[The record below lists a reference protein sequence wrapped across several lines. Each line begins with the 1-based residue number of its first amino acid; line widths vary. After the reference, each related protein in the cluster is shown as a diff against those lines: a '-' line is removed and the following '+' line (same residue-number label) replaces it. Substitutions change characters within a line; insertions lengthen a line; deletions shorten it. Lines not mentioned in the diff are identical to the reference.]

1 MGALEMAP
9 SFSLFNQ
16 SFDSLGDTAQYL
28 NVSGPLEGAF
38 NSTSFGAGPTSSRD
52 INDASQLLPNPLGVG
67 SFAAGDRFLGSS
79 SGGNFTF
86 GMSPV
91 NSFGNG
97 PSNSSARRTGSGNM
111 MVLGGPD
118 QQPTSPTQMLSMYP
132 SYSGGYGSQGSGQQ
146 GPFRTRSGQMTDQN
160 AMRTMSSGSFG
171 GSNVYSRSYEASP
184 QSSYPAQSHDGPRG
198 VQDGPPGFYAFLG
211 RNKSAFNKCSFLL
224 PGLKAALLESPIS
237 DSKKPGEADKSGRK
251 ASLGGRR
258 GRFADPSPQDTD
270 IAMRRIASA
279 ICAFGGTITGDR
291 GSSKHGKN
299 KEPKQSIFREKDDGI
314 KAEVATVTPSSSAGT
329 PPGSRGQ
336 QSRASHKYDELLA
349 SRYYENEN
357 RLSWEFEETPPVGA
371 EEDDTNGNEDTT
383 KTRQENSY
391 DPARVGSSP
400 TQSDEDNGQKPSSSP
415 TNEDGT
421 KAEGDQPKMRYR
433 CKLCGL
439 PKQNHTC
446 AYQQSLQ
453 RSIGIMVYPAVNAFT
468 SGEPGL
474 LAPTLTDMNNFVS
487 HPGGDS
493 SESTEESPSL
503 PTPDRSR
510 RNGQT
515 GSTPGL
521 AAPNVTPE
529 TMRSCNSSS
538 SSGNSGGQ
546 RTPLR
551 SAGSKTRK
559 PRGSNL
565 SGGAAM
571 GQRVGTGSPPGSQ
584 SRKRSHAQLS
594 SGGDEDLLFVE
605 VVDLKPE
612 QFRIVTPSKKPARP
626 EAYTYPSLPLPYAQR
641 KRLSD
646 NLFALSKEVPQLT
659 DECAVVL
666 REARERDMWDLAVAE
681 LMTQVVVV
689 IHCRGNDCR
698 LEGLRH
704 YLLTLG
710 IAC

>member
-1 MGALEMAP
+1 MAP
-9 SFSLFNQ
+9 SFTLFNQ
-16 SFDSLGDTAQYL
+16 SFDDSLGDTAHYL
-28 NVSGPLEGAF
+28 NVSGPLEGTF
-38 NSTSFGAGPTSSRD
+38 NSASFGAGPSGSRD
-52 INDASQLLPNPLGVG
+52 TTDVSHLLPNTSQVG

-79 SGGNFTF
+79 SGGNYTF

-97 PSNSSARRTGSGNM
+97 PQTSSSRRSGNM

-118 QQPTSPTQMLSMYP
+118 QQSTSPTQMLSMYP
-132 SYSGGYGSQGSGQQ
+132 SYSGGYGSQGSGQHA
-146 GPFRTRSGQMTDQN
+146 PFRTRSGLMPDQPP
-160 AMRTMSSGSFG
+160 MRSLDSESFG
-171 GSNVYSRSYEASP
+171 VGSGMYTRSYDASP
-184 QSSYPAQSHDGPRG
+184 HASYNDPHSQDGPRT
-198 VQDGPPGFYAFLG
+198 QDGSPSFYAFLG
-211 RNKSAFNKCSFLL
+211 RNKSAFIKCSFLL
-224 PGLKAALLESPIS
+224 PGLKASMLESPIT
-237 DSKKPGEADKSGRK
+237 DAKKPGEASSSNRK
-251 ASLGGRR
+251 LSLGGRR
-258 GRFADPSPQDTD
+258 GRYAEPSPQDTA
-270 IAMRRIASA
+270 IAMRRISSA

-291 GSSKHGKN
+291 GHSAEGKD
-299 KEPKQSIFREKDDGI
+299 KENKQSIFREKDEGV
-314 KAEVATVTPSSSAGT
+314 KAESVAVTPSSSAGT
-329 PPGSRGQ
+329 PPGSRGHHN
-336 QSRASHKYDELLA
+336 RPNDKYDELLP

-357 RLSWEFEETPPVGA
+357 RLSWEFEETPPVDSDGDSDGPV
-371 EEDDTNGNEDTT
+371 ESGNEGNTETT
-383 KTRQENSY
+383 AEGLD
-391 DPARVGSSP
+391 DPSRIDSSP
-400 TQSDEDNGQKPSSSP
+400 TPSEDDQKPSSSSV
-415 TNEDGT
+415 NEDDS
-421 KAEGDQPKMRYR
+421 KAGPEGDQPKMRYR

-474 LAPTLTDMNNFVS
+474 LAPTLTDMNNFVMS
-487 HPGGDS
+487 QAGDGCS
-493 SESTEESPSL
+493 SADDSPSR

-510 RNGQT
+510 RSLQ
-515 GSTPGL
+515 SSMPGM
-521 AAPNVTPE
+521 APNVTPE
-529 TMRSCNSSS
+529 TMRSSNSSS
-538 SSGNSGGQ
+538 SSGNSGGH

-551 SAGSKTRK
+551 SPTSTTRK

-584 SRKRSHAQLS
+584 SRKRTHAQLS

-605 VVDLKPE
+605 TVDLKPE
-612 QFRIVTPSKKPARP
+612 QFRIVTPSKKAPRD
-626 EAYTYPSLPLPYAQR
+626 AYTYPALPLPYAQR

-681 LMTQVVVV
+681 LMTQVVVI
-689 IHCRGNDCR
+689 IHCSGSDCR
-698 LEGLRH
+698 FEGLRH

>member
-1 MGALEMAP
+1 MAP

-16 SFDSLGDTAQYL
+16 SFDDSIGDTAHYL
-28 NVSGPLEGAF
+28 NVSGHLESTF
-38 NSTSFGAGPTSSRD
+38 NSASFGAGPSGSRD
-52 INDASQLLPNPLGVG
+52 ITDVSQLLPNTPQAG

-79 SGGNFTF
+79 SGGNYTF

-91 NSFGNG
+91 NSFGNN
-97 PSNSSARRTGSGNM
+97 PPTSSSRRSGM

-118 QQPTSPTQMLSMYP
+118 QQPASPTQMLSMYP
-132 SYSGGYGSQGSGQQ
+132 SYSGGYGSQGSGLHA
-146 GPFRTRSGQMTDQN
+146 PFRTRSEQMADQTS
-160 AMRTMSSGSFG
+160 MRGLDNESFGVSSGM
-171 GSNVYSRSYEASP
+171 YTRSYDASP
-184 QSSYPAQSHDGPRG
+184 HGSYNDPHTQDGPRS
-198 VQDGPPGFYAFLG
+198 QDGSPNFYAFLG
-211 RNKSAFNKCSFLL
+211 RNKSAFIKCSFLL
-224 PGLKAALLESPIS
+224 PGLKAAMLESPIS
-237 DSKKPGEADKSGRK
+237 DAKNAGEVSSSNRK
-251 ASLGGRR
+251 LSLGGRR
-258 GRFADPSPQDTD
+258 GRYAEPSPQDTA

-291 GSSKHGKN
+291 GSSAERKGVEN
-299 KEPKQSIFREKDDGI
+299 KPSIFREKDEGVKSESI
-314 KAEVATVTPSSSAGT
+314 AVTPSSSAGT
-329 PPGSRGQ
+329 PPGTRGHQ
-336 QSRASHKYDELLA
+336 TSSNDTYDELLP

-357 RLSWEFEETPPVGA
+357 RLSWEFEETPPVGSDGDSDDPLETGNEGRTGIKA
-371 EEDDTNGNEDTT
+371 DDEDDPSRID
-383 KTRQENSY
+383 
-391 DPARVGSSP
+391 SSP
-400 TQSDEDNGQKPSSSP
+400 TPSEDDQKPSSSSV
-415 TNEDGT
+415 NEDDS
-421 KAEGDQPKMRYR
+421 KAGGPEGDQPKMRYR

-474 LAPTLTDMNNFVS
+474 LAPNLTDMNNFVIS
-487 HPGGDS
+487 QLGDGS
-493 SESTEESPSL
+493 SSAEDSPSR
-503 PTPDRSR
+503 PTPDRAR
-510 RNGQT
+510 RNH
-515 GSTPGL
+515 SSSMPGMP
-521 AAPNVTPE
+521 APNVTPE
-529 TMRSCNSSS
+529 TMRSSNSSS
-538 SSGNSGGQ
+538 SSGNSVGH

-551 SAGSKTRK
+551 SPTSTTRK

-584 SRKRSHAQLS
+584 SRKRTHAQLS

-605 VVDLKPE
+605 TVDLKPE
-612 QFRIVTPSKKPARP
+612 QFRIITPSKKAPRD
-626 EAYTYPSLPLPYAQR
+626 AYTYPSLPLPYAQR

-681 LMTQVVVV
+681 LMTQVVVI
-689 IHCRGNDCR
+689 IHCSGSDCCF
-698 LEGLRH
+698 EGLRH